1 MSAVR
6 ESLPLSISQR
16 QRGANRFGHEG
27 TDIEGYERW
36 NQPPD
41 DQGPFDPDQVL
52 MRSVLNATQG
62 VLVADIT
69 QLGTYESFSAG
80 VRETFAV
87 RIHSSM
93 EP

>member
-1 MSAVR
+1 
-6 ESLPLSISQR
+6 
-16 QRGANRFGHEG
+16 
-27 TDIEGYERW
+27 
-36 NQPPD
+36 
-41 DQGPFDPDQVL
+41 